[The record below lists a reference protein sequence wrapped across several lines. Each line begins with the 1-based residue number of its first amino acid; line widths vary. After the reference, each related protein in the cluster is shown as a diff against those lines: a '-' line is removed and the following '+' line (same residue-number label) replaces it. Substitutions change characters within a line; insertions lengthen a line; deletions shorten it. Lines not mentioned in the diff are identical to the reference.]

1 MRTQPDPARATVVPY
16 SRFLLWR
23 IRRAYSVGRSD
34 EAMRL
39 LVEFAEVVHGR
50 SERLLDEAQKVKVSK

>member
-1 MRTQPDPARATVVPY
+1 MTGRAKPARETVVPY

-23 IRRAYSVGRSD
+23 IRRADSVGRSD

-50 SERLLDEAQKVKVSK
+50 SERLLDEAQKVKVTL